1 MKFDHGPLLDPV
13 FQIMLKMQTVYF
25 LISRFMVKS
34 LTEMYLERSQTFC
47 MEYSEAVIRRCPA
60 KKVFLEILQNLQEN
74 ICVSVSFLIKLQSP
88 GFTKK
93 ETYELYYERLSCF
106 QGTDVLL

>member
-1 MKFDHGPLLDPV
+1 
-13 FQIMLKMQTVYF
+13 
-25 LISRFMVKS
+25 MVKS

-93 ETYELYYERLSCF
+93 ETYELYYKRLSCF